1 VLIFF
6 KTLAYFYKVAIKFF
20 SKIKKIIGEII
31 MAKHQF
37 QTEVGQLLHLMT
49 HSLYSNK
56 EIFIRELVSNS
67 SDAIDKLNYLRLTD
81 ENLKDAYAD
90 WKGEVNITFD
100 EADKSLTII
109 DNGVGMNDEDLIASI
124 GTIAKSGTKSFVE
137 ALTGDAKKDSNLIGQ
152 FGVGFYSVFMVASRV
167 DVISKKAGE
176 EVAYKWSSDGTGEFD
191 LAPCTK
197 ESSGT
202 VIYIKLK
209 DEEAS
214 EFADKHRIKN
224 IVGKYS
230 NHIAYPIFLNYK
242 EEVTET
248 LSEEDKKAGKE
259 AAKSIEDKREKIN
272 EATALWMQAK
282 AKLKADE
289 YNDFYKSIS
298 HDSTDPMLTIHTKV
312 EGVNEYTT
320 LFYIPKTA
328 PMDMYR
334 ADFQPGV
341 KLYVKR
347 VFITDSEK
355 ELLPTY
361 LRFVRGIIDSEDL
374 PLNVSREILQENRV
388 LANIKQSS
396 VKKILSEIKKLAK
409 DEEKYAEFIAQY
421 IRPLKE
427 GVYQDHMNKE
437 AILDLLRYKSS
448 TIEKMTS
455 LEAYKER
462 ADSEQKAIYYI
473 VGENEKILRS
483 SPLLE
488 SYNKNNIE
496 VLILDDKEID
506 EIITPTMGAYKEWE
520 FKDITACEPPK
531 VEQTEEAKKEV
542 EEKFESILAKIKD
555 KLGDAVKEVK
565 ITNRLSE
572 SPSCVVKD
580 VADGQMAQMMQMMR
594 AMGQE
599 MPESAP
605 ILEINPEHEIV
616 KKLNGCPDDST
627 IEDVSW
633 ILLDQAKLS
642 EGMEITDTV
651 AFAKRLS
658 RITAKAL

>member
-1 VLIFF
+1 
-6 KTLAYFYKVAIKFF
+6 
-20 SKIKKIIGEII
+20 

-56 EIFIRELVSNS
+56 EIFIRELVSNA

-81 ENLKDAYAD
+81 ENLKDKYAD
-90 WKGEVNITFD
+90 WKGEINISFD
-100 EADKSLTII
+100 EKDKSLSII
-109 DNGVGMNDEDLIASI
+109 DNGIGMNEADLIASI

-152 FGVGFYSVFMVASRV
+152 FGVGFYSVFMVADKV

-176 EVAYKWSSDGTGEFD
+176 EQAYKWSSTGTGEFD
-191 LAPCTK
+191 LTPCTK
-197 ESSGT
+197 ESNGT

-209 DEEAS
+209 DEEAG
-214 EFADKHRIKN
+214 EFASKYRIKN
-224 IVGKYS
+224 IVEKYS
-230 NHIAYPIFLNYK
+230 NHIAYPIFLNYD
-242 EEVTET
+242 EEVSEP
-248 LSEEDKKAGKE
+248 LSEEDEKAGKKPE
-259 AAKSIEDKREKIN
+259 KKIERKHEQIN
-272 EATALWMQAK
+272 AATALWMQPK
-282 AKLKADE
+282 AKLKEQD

-298 HDSTDPMLTIHTKV
+298 HDSSDPMLTIHTKT

-320 LFYIPKTA
+320 LFYIPKIA

-334 ADFQPGV
+334 ADFQSGV

-347 VFITDSEK
+347 VFITDDEK
-355 ELLPTY
+355 ELLPIY

-374 PLNVSREILQENRV
+374 PLNVSREILQENRI

-396 VKKILSEIKKLAK
+396 VKKILSEIKKLSK
-409 DEEKYAEFIAQY
+409 DEEKYAEFVAQY

-427 GVYQDHMNKE
+427 GVYQDYTNKE
-437 AILDLLRYKSS
+437 AILELLRYKS
-448 TIEKMTS
+448 TKTEIGKMTS
-455 LEAYKER
+455 LESYKER
-462 ADSEQKAIYYI
+462 ANSEQKAIYYI
-473 VGENEKILRS
+473 VGENEKVLRN

-488 SYNKNNIE
+488 SYKKNDIE

-506 EIITPTMGAYKEWE
+506 EIITPAIGAFKEWE
-520 FKDITACEPPK
+520 FKDITAIEPPK
-531 VEQTEEAKKEV
+531 VEQSEEEKKEV
-542 EEKFESILAKIKD
+542 EEKFQDILTKIKD
-555 KLGDAVKEVK
+555 KLGDAVKDVK
-565 ITNRLSE
+565 VTSRLSE

-580 VADGQMAQMMQMMR
+580 AADAQMAAMAHMFR
-594 AMGQE
+594 AMGQA

-616 KKLNGCPDDST
+616 KKLNGCADEAT

-642 EGMEITDTV
+642 EGIEITDTV
-651 AFAKRLS
+651 AFAQRLS

>member
-1 VLIFF
+1 
-6 KTLAYFYKVAIKFF
+6 
-20 SKIKKIIGEII
+20 

-56 EIFIRELVSNS
+56 EIFIRELVSNA

-81 ENLKDAYAD
+81 ENLKDKYAN
-90 WKGEVNITFD
+90 WKGEINISFD
-100 EADKSLTII
+100 EKDKSLSII
-109 DNGVGMNDEDLIASI
+109 DNGIGMNEADLIASI

-152 FGVGFYSVFMVASRV
+152 FGVGFYSVFMVADKV

-176 EVAYKWSSDGTGEFD
+176 EQAYKWSSTGTGEFD
-191 LAPCTK
+191 LTPCTK
-197 ESSGT
+197 ESNGT

-209 DEEAS
+209 DEEAG
-214 EFADKHRIKN
+214 EFASKYRIKN
-224 IVGKYS
+224 IVEKYS
-230 NHIAYPIFLNYK
+230 NHIAYPIFLNYD
-242 EEVTET
+242 EEVSEP
-248 LSEEDKKAGKE
+248 LSEEDEKAGKKPE
-259 AAKSIEDKREKIN
+259 KKIERKHEQIN
-272 EATALWMQAK
+272 AATALWMQPK
-282 AKLKADE
+282 AKLKEQD

-298 HDSTDPMLTIHTKV
+298 HDSSDPMLTIHTKT

-320 LFYIPKTA
+320 LFYIPKIA

-334 ADFQPGV
+334 ADFQSGV

-347 VFITDSEK
+347 VFITDDEK
-355 ELLPTY
+355 ELLPIY

-374 PLNVSREILQENRV
+374 PLNVSREILQENRI

-396 VKKILSEIKKLAK
+396 VKKILSEIKKLSK
-409 DEEKYAEFIAQY
+409 DEEKYAEFVAQY

-427 GVYQDHMNKE
+427 GVYQDYTNKE
-437 AILDLLRYKSS
+437 AILELLRYKS
-448 TIEKMTS
+448 TKTEIGKMTS

-462 ADSEQKAIYYI
+462 ANSEQKAIYYI
-473 VGENEKILRS
+473 VGENEKVLRN

-488 SYNKNNIE
+488 SYKKNDIE

-506 EIITPTMGAYKEWE
+506 EIITPAIGAFKEWE
-520 FKDITACEPPK
+520 FKDITAIEPPK
-531 VEQTEEAKKEV
+531 VEQSEEEKKEV
-542 EEKFESILAKIKD
+542 EEKFQDILSKIKD
-555 KLGDAVKEVK
+555 KLGDAVKDVK
-565 ITNRLSE
+565 VTSRLSE

-580 VADGQMAQMMQMMR
+580 AADAQMAAMAHMFR
-594 AMGQE
+594 AMGQA

-616 KKLNGCPDDST
+616 KKLNGCADEST

-651 AFAKRLS
+651 AFAQRLS

>member
-1 VLIFF
+1 
-6 KTLAYFYKVAIKFF
+6 
-20 SKIKKIIGEII
+20 

-37 QTEVGQLLHLMT
+37 QTEVGQLLQLMT

-56 EIFIRELVSNS
+56 EIFIRELVSNA

-90 WKGEVNITFD
+90 WKGEINISFD
-100 EADKSLTII
+100 EADKSLTIS
-109 DNGVGMNDEDLIASI
+109 DNGIGMNEADLIASI

-152 FGVGFYSVFMVASRV
+152 FGVGFYSVFMVSSSV

-176 EVAYKWSSDGTGEFD
+176 EQAYKWSSDGSGEFD
-191 LAPCTK
+191 LSPCTK
-197 ESSGT
+197 ESNGT

-214 EFADKHRIKN
+214 EFASKHRIKT
-224 IVGKYS
+224 IVSKYS
-230 NHIAYPIFLNYK
+230 NHIAYPIFLNYS

-248 LSEEDKKAGKE
+248 LSEDDKKAGKV
-259 AAKSIEDKREKIN
+259 AAKTIEKRHEKIN
-272 EATALWMQAK
+272 EATALWMQPK
-282 AKLKADE
+282 AKLKEED

-298 HDSTDPMLTIHTKV
+298 HDSSDPMLTIHTKT

-334 ADFQPGV
+334 ADFQSGV

-347 VFITDSEK
+347 VFITDDEK

-374 PLNVSREILQENRV
+374 PLNVSREILQENRI
-388 LANIKQSS
+388 LANIKQGS
-396 VKKILSEIKKLAK
+396 VKKILSEIKKLSK

-427 GVYQDHMNKE
+427 GVYQDYTNKE
-437 AILDLLRYKSS
+437 AILELLRYKSS
-448 TIEKMTS
+448 KVEKMTS
-455 LEAYKER
+455 LEDYKNR
-462 ADSEQKAIYYI
+462 ADTEQKAIYYI
-473 VGENEKILRS
+473 IGDNEKVLRN

-488 SYNKNNIE
+488 SYKKNDIE

-506 EIITPTMGAYKEWE
+506 EIITPAIGAYKEWE
-520 FKDITACEPPK
+520 FKDITSVEPPK
-531 VEQTEEAKKEV
+531 VEQSEEEKKEV
-542 EEKFESILAKIKD
+542 ETKFESITKKIKD
-555 KLGDAVKEVK
+555 KLGEAVKDVK
-565 ITNRLSE
+565 VTNRLTD
-572 SPSCVVKD
+572 SPSCVTKD
-580 VADGQMAQMMQMMR
+580 AADAQMAAMAHLFRQ
-594 AMGQE
+594 MGQA

-605 ILEINPEHEIV
+605 ILEINPDHEIV
-616 KKLNGCPDDST
+616 KKLNGCPDEST